1 MTARS
6 ALVLLPLFLAQPVHG
21 KCELRDVSSFAT
33 EFAVAF
39 YTDTIASLDKRYC
52 LAGPLEVVVD
62 HSIRDESEKAK
73 VKSFADL
80 AAWLSARRSESVPYP
95 DIWPFQGCSS
105 GICLF
110 EGGNQK
116 HSHVFLTH
124 IRYSRSPNGASL
136 TNIRFE
142 DGD

>member
-1 MTARS
+1 
-6 ALVLLPLFLAQPVHG
+6 VQG
-21 KCELRDVSSFAT
+21 KCELGDVSSFAT

-52 LAGPLEVVVD
+52 LASPLKVVVD
-62 HSIRDESEKAK
+62 HSIRDKSEEVQ
-73 VKSFADL
+73 VKSFAGL
-80 AAWLSARRSESVPYP
+80 AAWLSARRGEGFPYP
-95 DIWPFQGCSS
+95 NIWPFQGCSS

-116 HSHVFLTH
+116 HNHVFLTH
-124 IRYSRSPNGASL
+124 IHYTRSPNGASL
-136 TNIRFE
+136 ASIRFE